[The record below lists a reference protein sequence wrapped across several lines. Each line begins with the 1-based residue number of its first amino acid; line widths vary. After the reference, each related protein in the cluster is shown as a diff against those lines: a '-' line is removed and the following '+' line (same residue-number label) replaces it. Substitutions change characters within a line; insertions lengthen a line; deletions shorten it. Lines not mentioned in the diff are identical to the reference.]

1 MTEHLPECPVKSVV
15 CEGEFCHCDYAHF
28 CNCNELRAREERIGG
43 LITRQRAEQ
52 IGRNIGQ
59 HGCVITEQR
68 HLPEC
73 PMLEPFS
80 AETKQHCFCTRKN
93 PCIHDEMECI
103 CEKLRACERR
113 VRAEYGSLRTMHAC
127 ADLARANGIK
137 AARGAVAALR
147 GYFGTD
153 DSGDGTVWVE
163 KINALSVIDAL
174 REGDQP

>member
-1 MTEHLPECPVKSVV
+1 MHMCICPY
-15 CEGEFCHCDYAHF
+15 D
-28 CNCNELRAREERIGG
+28 ERIVG

-80 AETKQHCFCTRKN
+80 AERKQHCFCTRKN

-103 CEKLRACERR
+103 CERLSACEKR
-113 VRAEYGSLRTMHAC
+113 VIDVAVQRVEAFEYISTVGVTLSSVVP
-127 ADLARANGIK
+127 K
-137 AARGAVAALR
+137 AAVIAAI
-147 GYFGTD
+147 
-153 DSGDGTVWVE
+153 
-163 KINALSVIDAL
+163 K
-174 REGDQP
+174 GDQP